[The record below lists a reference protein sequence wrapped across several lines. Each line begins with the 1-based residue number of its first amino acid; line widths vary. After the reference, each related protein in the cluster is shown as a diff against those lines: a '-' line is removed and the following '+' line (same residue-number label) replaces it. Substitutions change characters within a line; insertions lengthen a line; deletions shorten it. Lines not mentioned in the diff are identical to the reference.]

1 MSFFS
6 NFTSSYPVKVTIKV
20 VEVETGPQ
28 RQLRATFDALEQE
41 TMLDMRR
48 RLIGAA
54 DIAARCRGGG
64 SSSSASTQATVARHG
79 ASRLAHC
86 SIAAPSWCS
95 ASTSQIRS
103 ISTTSAGPHDRTLRS
118 KSESRIR
125 PTSSAT
131 GTRYFS
137 SHTVSQ
143 AARPPADDNAST
155 SSMPSSTARGKR
167 RTTVAYDSLPSSI
180 LGEDGQP
187 LSPLALI
194 PPTTRKRRTK
204 STSPPPSSTDHPV
217 KWPPLAQT
225 VLDDIARFPNT
236 ILLTRVGNFYESYFH
251 PQAPLLASTLGIK
264 LATRRWGGQDVPMAG
279 FPVFQLEKYLKILVL
294 DKGLLVAISEEFRP
308 TGGEITRRVTRVV
321 SKGTL
326 IDERFVDPFVNNF
339 IVGVTEERG
348 RWGVSWLDVGTG
360 DFGTSVRGEEEGVR
374 DEIARMGAREVVVD
388 TARIDMDEGDAVDTE
403 SEGDARV
410 KLDVREIVPDPS
422 VYISPFHPPPTTSSE
437 PLSPLTSSDH
447 ATMPA
452 PTLDAVEQRSV
463 HLLLSYLRTRLLDNS
478 PLTTTPSPHPLDS
491 VMQID
496 AHTLSSLEIRSG
508 ISGSTRGSLFSVLR
522 RTVTRGGTRLLQQYL
537 CNPSTSLPTINAR
550 FDLVELFL
558 QRKTLREDVRGVM
571 RMGAGDVSRVLQ
583 KLGARRGDEQDLLEV
598 RDAIGAM
605 GRVEELMRGEMEY
618 TEEREKGVLEG
629 LVKRFHDLSEVAEKL
644 GSAIDERVIAARL
657 ERQET
662 LANEVEGLAAEDQV
676 SRARV
681 RGLGAEGKQERGE
694 EGLWG
699 EHFEHL
705 IRPSSSKMLTT
716 LTRSRFAL
724 RRTARRLEQTFQE
737 AYCTDSV
744 TLKFVLGQGYVVH
757 SRGKP
762 LPPTPPFIPS
772 LGSVNDLQVH
782 IAGKNRSTYTYYCP
796 AWTALGSRLDKLARE
811 ITALETIE
819 LETLRQLVLT
829 HAAQLR
835 GNAKLLDQLDVLC
848 GFAQAAEE
856 YGLVRPVVDDS
867 TDIDV
872 LSARHLSVEMGLLE
886 RGRLFTPN
894 SLRLTPDSRIH
905 VITGPN
911 MGGKSTFLRS
921 IALLT
926 ILAQCGSFIPATS
939 PSRIGLVDRVFTRI
953 GANDD
958 VFRDRSTFMVEMSEV
973 GEILHHATPR
983 SLVIA
988 DEIGR
993 GTSNTTGIAVAY
1005 ATLDTLRKRGCR
1017 VLFATHFYEVC
1028 DLVEEGGREG
1038 VEFWMT
1044 DIAREGE
1051 GMVYEHRLRK
1061 GVNRESYGLEVAR
1074 LAKVPEE
1081 TLGVARRVL
1090 EGLHSKA
1097 SI

>member
-1 MSFFS
+1 
-6 NFTSSYPVKVTIKV
+6 
-20 VEVETGPQ
+20 
-28 RQLRATFDALEQE
+28 
-41 TMLDMRR
+41 MRR
-48 RLIGAA
+48 FLIGAA
-54 DIAARCRGGG
+54 DMAARYHGGG
-64 SSSSASTQATVARHG
+64 SSSSSSTQATVAKYG
-79 ASRLAHC
+79 ASRMAC
-86 SIAAPSWCS
+86 PSLGGQSSYS
-95 ASTSQIRS
+95 ASTSQLHSIRVS
-103 ISTTSAGPHDRTLRS
+103 CNHDRTWQWKR
-118 KSESRIR
+118 ESRMR
-125 PTSSAT
+125 ASRSPLR
-131 GTRYFS
+131 TRYFS
-137 SHTVSQ
+137 SHTVNK
-143 AARPPADDNAST
+143 AARTPADDNAST
-155 SSMPSSTARGKR
+155 TGASPSSARGKR
-167 RTTVAYDSLPSSI
+167 RTTVAYDSLPSTI
-180 LGEDGQP
+180 PGEDGQP
-187 LSPLALI
+187 LSPLALL

-204 STSPPPSSTDHPV
+204 STSPPPSSTDDPV

-225 VLDDIARFPNT
+225 VLDDMARFPNT
-236 ILLTRVGNFYESYFH
+236 ILLTRVGNFYESYFS

-264 LATRRWGGQDVPMAG
+264 LTTRRWGGQDVPMAG

-294 DKGLLVAISEEFRP
+294 DKGLLVAISDEFRP
-308 TGGEITRRVTRVV
+308 PEGGEITRRVTRVV

-326 IDERFVDPFVNNF
+326 IDEKFLDPFVNNF
-339 IVGVTEERG
+339 IVGVSEEGG

-360 DFGTSVRGEEEGVR
+360 DFGTSVREDGRGVR

-388 TARIDMDEGDAVDTE
+388 TERIDTGLVVDGGVGDTEREGD
-403 SEGDARV
+403 GRV
-410 KLDVREIVPDPS
+410 ELDMREMVPDPS
-422 VYISPFHPPPTTSSE
+422 VYISPFHPPATTRSSPVP
-437 PLSPLTSSDH
+437 PLPPSDPSV
-447 ATMPA
+447 TLPS
-452 PTLDAVEQRSV
+452 PTLDPVEQRSV
-463 HLLLSYLRTRLLDNS
+463 HLLLTYLRTRLLDNS
-478 PLTTTPSPHPLDS
+478 PLPIHPHHQPLES

-496 AHTLSSLEIRSG
+496 AHTLSSLEIRSTG
-508 ISGSTRGSLFSVLR
+508 TDGSTRGSLFSVLR

-537 CNPSTSLPTINAR
+537 CNPSTSLATINSR
-550 FDLVELFL
+550 FDLVQLFL
-558 QRKTLREDVRGVM
+558 HKRGLREDLRGVM
-571 RMGAGDVSRVLQ
+571 RIGAGDVSRVLQ

-598 RDAIGAM
+598 RDAIGAI
-605 GRVEELMRGEMEY
+605 GRVEQLMRGEMEY
-618 TEEREKGVLEG
+618 VERGEREVLSG
-629 LVKRFHDLSEVAEKL
+629 LVDKFHDLSGVAKKL
-644 GSAIDERVIAARL
+644 GSAIDEWVIAARL

-676 SRARV
+676 SRAQV
-681 RGLGAEGKQERGE
+681 RGLSGSAAKRGGE
-694 EGLWG
+694 EGELWG
-699 EHFEHL
+699 EDFEHL

-716 LTRSRFAL
+716 LTRSHLAL
-724 RRTARRLEQTFQE
+724 RRTARRLEKDFQT
-737 AYCTDSV
+737 AYGTDSV
-744 TLKFVLGQGYVVH
+744 TLRFVLGQGYVVH

-762 LPPTPPFIPS
+762 LPPTPPFNPS
-772 LGSVNDLQVH
+772 SGEELKVH
-782 IAGKNRSTYTYYCP
+782 IAGKNRSTHTYYCA

-856 YGLVRPVVDDS
+856 YNLVRPVVDDS

-872 LSARHLSVEMGLLE
+872 LNARHLSVEMGLLE

-894 SLRLTPDSRIH
+894 NLSLTPCSRIH

-926 ILAQCGSFIPATS
+926 ILAQCGCFIPATS
-939 PSRIGLVDRVFTRI
+939 PSRIGLVDRIFTRI

-973 GEILHHATPR
+973 GEILHRATPR

-1028 DLVEEGGREG
+1028 DLVEEGKAEG

-1074 LAKVPEE
+1074 LANVPEE
-1081 TLGVARRVL
+1081 TLRVARVVL
-1090 EGLHSKA
+1090 ERLQRGPV
-1097 SI
+1097 